1 MKRVATRCYLP
12 TTALLLDMAKR
23 YGKDFSCAMSIT
35 GTALEQMRRYA
46 PIVLDRIARLVD
58 IGVVELLGETYY
70 HSLSSLDEQSN
81 EFEIQVAMHQDA
93 MQTIFGIKPQ
103 VFRNTELIYSDAIAH
118 RVATMGFA
126 GIIAEGTPQLSFI
139 PSRTGIYHAAGS
151 SLTVIPRNYPLSD
164 DIAFRFA
171 DSKSCLRLT
180 PDSYRDT
187 LSRWVEHPENA
198 ITIGVDF
205 ETFGEHV
212 GNSTG
217 ILEFLRD
224 LPQSLLSNK
233 AWRFAT
239 PSDVLTDK
247 LSDGEY
253 SCRDVTS
260 WADQS
265 KDISTWLGNTMQ
277 LRAFEAMYDGTIQR
291 VVDEESWRRL
301 QTSDHLYYMSTKQ
314 GPDGDVHRYFS
325 PFESPYD
332 AFISFMNSFR
342 NESSIK
348 DIDAKIAS

>member
-12 TTALLLDMAKR
+12 TTALLLEMAKR
-23 YGKDFSCAMSIT
+23 YGKGFSCAMSIT

-46 PIVLDRIARLVD
+46 PTVLDRVARLVD

-70 HSLSSLDEQSN
+70 HSLSSLDKQSN
-81 EFEIQVAMHQDA
+81 EFEMQVAMHQDA
-93 MQTIFGIKPQ
+93 MQTTFGIKPQ

-118 RVATMGFA
+118 RVAMMGFT
-126 GIIAEGTPQLSFI
+126 GIIAEGTPRLNFI
-139 PSRTGIYHAAGS
+139 PSRTGIYRAAGS
-151 SLTVIPRNYPLSD
+151 DLTVIPRNYPLSD
-164 DIAFRFA
+164 EIAFRF
-171 DSKSCLRLT
+171 DGSNGSLRLT
-180 PDSYRDT
+180 PDSYRET
-187 LSRWVEHPENA
+187 VSRWVEHSENI
-198 ITIGVDF
+198 ITIGVDC

-217 ILEFLRD
+217 ILEFLRE
-224 LPQSLLSNK
+224 LPESFLASK
-233 AWRFAT
+233 DGRFVT
-239 PSDVLTDK
+239 PSAILTES

-253 SCRDVTS
+253 SCPDLTS

-277 LRAFEAMYDGTIQR
+277 QRAFDALYDGTIQR

-314 GPDGDVHRYFS
+314 GSDGDVHRYFS
-325 PFESPYD
+325 PYESPYD

-342 NESSIK
+342 NECTIK
-348 DIDAKIAS
+348 DVDTKIAL